1 MPTIAFTNPDIY
13 LFVGWKLSLDEEKSF
28 YKRSGLFSVSMSERA
43 FSALP
48 HDQWIEM
55 IMNKDSKTKGGWIAI
70 THNEEG
76 LQVSNQ
82 VIDNITKVKESLKK
96 IANTK
101 KCKYSQIKCS
111 PARATKDAKTVEIL
125 IGTLQE

>member
-1 MPTIAFTNPDIY
+1 
-13 LFVGWKLSLDEEKSF
+13 
-28 YKRSGLFSVSMSERA
+28 MSERA

-55 IMNKDSKTKGGWIAI
+55 IMNKDLKMKGGWIAI

-76 LQVSNQ
+76 LQVNNQ
-82 VIDNITKVKESLKK
+82 VIDNIAKVKESLKK
-96 IANTK
+96 FANTK

-111 PARATKDAKTVEIL
+111 PARTTKDAKTVEIL